1 MPTNGTK
8 NRDSSVEVGLSTESK
23 PAQINIV
30 LDDELSIY
38 QVSQVAPLF
47 KNALASASADGIP
60 VRVDMSAVMECDG
73 AGLQL
78 LLALSRAAHTAGL
91 NVELIG
97 HSDMDET
104 AEAKLDE
111 EVANMAQK
119 RAISVKEALVGYGIN
134 SSRIS
139 VSFVDDSQPANTFNS
154 PSGHAQNRRVVFKV
168 K

>member
-97 HSDMDET
+97 LQASVLDM
-104 AEAKLDE
+104 LDVFGVVGQF
-111 EVANMAQK
+111 EVGT
-119 RAISVKEALVGYGIN
+119 KEAT
-134 SSRIS
+134 
-139 VSFVDDSQPANTFNS
+139 Q
-154 PSGHAQNRRVVFKV
+154 
-168 K
+168 

>member
-1 MPTNGTK
+1 
-8 NRDSSVEVGLSTESK
+8 
-23 PAQINIV
+23 
-30 LDDELSIY
+30 
-38 QVSQVAPLF
+38 
-47 KNALASASADGIP
+47 
-60 VRVDMSAVMECDG
+60 
-73 AGLQL
+73 
-78 LLALSRAAHTAGL
+78 
-91 NVELIG
+91 
-97 HSDMDET
+97 MDET